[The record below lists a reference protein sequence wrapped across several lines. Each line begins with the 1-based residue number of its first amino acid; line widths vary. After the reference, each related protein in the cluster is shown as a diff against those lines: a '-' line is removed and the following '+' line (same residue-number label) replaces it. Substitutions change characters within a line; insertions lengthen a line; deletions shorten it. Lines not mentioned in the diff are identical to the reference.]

1 MEILKATN
9 LSKIYQT
16 GESAVYA
23 LNDVT
28 LGIDEGSFV
37 AITGPSGSGTVSHP
51 EDLHFQQHETLGLK
65 ELYDTYTL
73 RAFDAWNKDRYETCT
88 FIMKPVK

>member
-23 LNDVT
+23 LNDVS
-28 LGIDEGSFV
+28 LSIQEGSFV
-37 AITGPSGSGTVSHP
+37 AITGPSGSGKSTSCICSAVWISP
-51 EDLHFQQHETLGLK
+51 P
-65 ELYDTYTL
+65 
-73 RAFDAWNKDRYETCT
+73 RA
-88 FIMKPVK
+88 P

>member
-28 LGIDEGSFV
+28 LGIDEGSFE
-37 AITGPSGSGTVSHP
+37 IG
-51 EDLHFQQHETLGLK
+51 
-65 ELYDTYTL
+65 
-73 RAFDAWNKDRYETCT
+73 RASCRER
-88 FIMKPVK
+88 V

>member
-28 LGIDEGSFV
+28 LGIEEGSFV
-37 AITGPSGSGTVSHP
+37 AITGPSGSGNGNEAAVFNTQSHIIQGLNGRFARLI
-51 EDLHFQQHETLGLK
+51 DLTEVGCFQNFHGNYLLMGLS
-65 ELYDTYTL
+65 
-73 RAFDAWNKDRYETCT
+73 
-88 FIMKPVK
+88 

>member
-23 LNDVT
+23 LNDVS
-28 LGIDEGSFV
+28 LSIQEGSFV
-37 AITGPSGSGTVSHP
+37 APAAVASPRSCICSAVWTSPP
-51 EDLHFQQHETLGLK
+51 
-65 ELYDTYTL
+65 
-73 RAFDAWNKDRYETCT
+73 RA
-88 FIMKPVK
+88 P

>member
-23 LNDVT
+23 LNDVS
-28 LGIDEGSFV
+28 LSIQEGSFV
-37 AITGPSGSGTVSHP
+37 AITGPSGSGKSTL
-51 EDLHFQQHETLGLK
+51 LHLLSGAHGPGANSRTGAALHHVTNQETPKMRKSGALHQS
-65 ELYDTYTL
+65 
-73 RAFDAWNKDRYETCT
+73 
-88 FIMKPVK
+88 

>member
-23 LNDVT
+23 LNDV
-28 LGIDEGSFV
+28 SF
-37 AITGPSGSGTVSHP
+37 SL
-51 EDLHFQQHETLGLK
+51 E
-65 ELYDTYTL
+65 ELSL
-73 RAFDAWNKDRYETCT
+73 
-88 FIMKPVK
+88 IHI

>member
-1 MEILKATN
+1 MEFLKATN

-28 LGIDEGSFV
+28 LGIEEGSFV
-37 AITGPSGSGTVSHP
+37 YFVHSYYI
-51 EDLHFQQHETLGLK
+51 
-65 ELYDTYTL
+65 
-73 RAFDAWNKDRYETCT
+73 
-88 FIMKPVK
+88 

>member
-23 LNDVT
+23 LNDVS
-28 LGIDEGSFV
+28 LSLQEGSFV
-37 AITGPSGSGTVSHP
+37 AITGPSGSG
-51 EDLHFQQHETLGLK
+51 
-65 ELYDTYTL
+65 
-73 RAFDAWNKDRYETCT
+73 
-88 FIMKPVK
+88 

>member
-23 LNDVT
+23 LNDVS
-28 LGIDEGSFV
+28 LSLDEGSFV
-37 AITGPSGSGTVSHP
+37 AITGPSGGGSASCSRTTIWS
-51 EDLHFQQHETLGLK
+51 
-65 ELYDTYTL
+65 
-73 RAFDAWNKDRYETCT
+73 RS
-88 FIMKPVK
+88 

>member
-16 GESAVYA
+16 GENAVYA

-28 LGIDEGSFV
+28 LSLEEGSFV
-37 AITGPSGSGTVSHP
+37 AITGPSGSGKSTL
-51 EDLHFQQHETLGLK
+51 LHLLSGL
-65 ELYDTYTL
+65 D
-73 RAFDAWNKDRYETCT
+73 
-88 FIMKPVK
+88 KPTH

>member
-28 LGIDEGSFV
+28 LGIEEGRSEERRV
-37 AITGPSGSGTVSHP
+37 G
-51 EDLHFQQHETLGLK
+51 K
-65 ELYDTYTL
+65 ECRSRWSPYH
-73 RAFDAWNKDRYETCT
+73 
-88 FIMKPVK
+88 

>member
-23 LNDVT
+23 LNDVS
-28 LGIDEGSFV
+28 LSIQEGSFV
-37 AITGPSGSGTVSHP
+37 AITGPSGSGKPRSCICSVVWTSP
-51 EDLHFQQHETLGLK
+51 P
-65 ELYDTYTL
+65 
-73 RAFDAWNKDRYETCT
+73 RA
-88 FIMKPVK
+88 P